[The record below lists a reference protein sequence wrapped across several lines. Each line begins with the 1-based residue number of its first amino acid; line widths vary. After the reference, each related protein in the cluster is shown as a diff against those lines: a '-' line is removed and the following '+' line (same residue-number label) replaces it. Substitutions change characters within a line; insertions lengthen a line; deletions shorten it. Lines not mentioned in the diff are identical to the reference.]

1 MITQRFA
8 ASHQLHPLT
17 LFGIAQ
23 LRVDVFVVEQKCPYP
38 EFDDRDSEPGTLH
51 VWLED
56 NGRVVGYLRLLEEA
70 NGDRRIGRV
79 VVAKS
84 HRGQD
89 LGARLMRA
97 GIARAG
103 DSSTI
108 HLDSQTYAKDFY
120 ARFGFSVSGEEFLED
135 GIAHLPMRR
144 H

>member
-17 LFGIAQ
+17 LFEIAR

-38 EFDDRDSEPGTLH
+38 EFDDRDGERGTLH

-56 NGRVVGYLRLLEEA
+56 DGHVVGYLRVLEEA

-79 VVAKS
+79 VVAQS
-84 HRGQD
+84 HRGRD

-103 DSSTI
+103 DHSTI

-120 ARFGFSVSGEEFLED
+120 AQFGFSVCGEEFLED

-144 H
+144 N